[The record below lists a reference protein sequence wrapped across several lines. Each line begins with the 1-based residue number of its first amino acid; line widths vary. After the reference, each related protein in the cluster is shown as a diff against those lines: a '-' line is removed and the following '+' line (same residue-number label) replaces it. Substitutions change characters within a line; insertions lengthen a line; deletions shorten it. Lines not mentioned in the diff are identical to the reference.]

1 MISDVPIGAYLS
13 GGYDSSAIAS
23 IDNDLGQQNAL
34 IGYTGKFSKY
44 GPNFDE
50 SKYARELAKKRKFE
64 IKELEITDQ
73 DFIDN
78 IQKVIYHLDH
88 PTAGPGSF
96 SQYMVSSLA
105 AKNRKVVLGG

>member
-1 MISDVPIGAYLS
+1 MISDVPVGAYLS
-13 GGYDSSAIAS
+13 GGYDSSVIAS
-23 IDNDLGQQNAL
+23 IANDLGQQNEL
-34 IGYTGKFSKY
+34 IGFKKVFKIW
-44 GPNFDE
+44 PNFDE
-50 SKYARELAKKRKFE
+50 SKICKRTCKKRKFE

-96 SQYMVSSLA
+96 SQYTVFFSC
-105 AKNRKVVLGG
+105 KKIER